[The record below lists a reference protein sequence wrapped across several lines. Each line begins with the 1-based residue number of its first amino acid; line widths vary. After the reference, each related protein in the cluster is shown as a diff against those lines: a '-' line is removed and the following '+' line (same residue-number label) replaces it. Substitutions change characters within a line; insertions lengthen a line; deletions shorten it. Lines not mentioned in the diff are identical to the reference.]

1 MRLKRPKVWFDHKIL
16 PQILNDNDTFWKD
29 LWARYQRNIKHEYNF
44 SQVQLSITWG
54 KCGKGRKKLSFKTKT
69 VGHLKKKVFVSLSID
84 IYLFLPCISF
94 LKIAFNISIVTVLKL
109 QLIPLS
115 FLLARLQII
124 FKFALKF
131 VRLVTNFQ
139 TAPT

>member
-1 MRLKRPKVWFDHKIL
+1 MALFEKTSELDIKGISNMSIILVWYNCLSLEENVEKAEKNWILKPKLLEI
-16 PQILNDNDTFWKD
+16 
-29 LWARYQRNIKHEYNF
+29 
-44 SQVQLSITWG
+44 
-54 KCGKGRKKLSFKTKT
+54 
-69 VGHLKKKVFVSLSID
+69 KKKRFFVLLWIN
-84 IYLFLPCISF
+84 IYLFLPCKSF

-139 TAPT
+139 TALT

>member
-1 MRLKRPKVWFDHKIL
+1 MALFEKTSELDIKGISNMSIILVWYNCLSLEENVEKAEKNWILKPKLLEI
-16 PQILNDNDTFWKD
+16 
-29 LWARYQRNIKHEYNF
+29 
-44 SQVQLSITWG
+44 
-54 KCGKGRKKLSFKTKT
+54 
-69 VGHLKKKVFVSLSID
+69 KKKRFFVLLWIY
-84 IYLFLPCISF
+84 IYLFLPCKSF

-139 TAPT
+139 TALT

>member
-1 MRLKRPKVWFDHKIL
+1 MAISGHHSKASLRNYIGHPSSEKIRTRSDILSDVLWTLREAAKYGSNPEKNWILKPKLLEI
-16 PQILNDNDTFWKD
+16 
-29 LWARYQRNIKHEYNF
+29 
-44 SQVQLSITWG
+44 
-54 KCGKGRKKLSFKTKT
+54 
-69 VGHLKKKVFVSLSID
+69 KKKKRFFVLLWIN
-84 IYLFLPCISF
+84 IYLFLHCISF